1 MAYNVQA
8 TKRLELAAKGELLD
22 DRKLDPALRIPRSNR
37 FDEWRNP
44 STGFGTKGQHPVTNT
59 SHIDLGK
66 LSSDQLE
73 GLYRS
78 DWVARKG
85 VDAPAEDMT
94 RNGITFKHNDDDLTE
109 EGTPD
114 KAKVEDHQKKVEDFE
129 DILTTQFNWW
139 TRAFEALSLAS
150 MSGGSLTVFNFD
162 DINTVEEFRDPL
174 NEKQV
179 SDIRWVKTFPAHLC
193 IPISFYQD
201 VNHPQWGL
209 PEHYQVVAR
218 FPASGITLVVHESRV
233 IRVDGRH
240 TTQQNKVTNRGWND
254 SDIQAVYTALRDYGV
269 CVTSSNSTME
279 SFTQDYLGV
288 AGLAEK
294 VMNNETDVIIDR
306 MFLAHSRMTSNTLS
320 LYDMDSE
327 KMERQGTPVTG
338 LADLWD
344 RYSEAVC
351 GAWSI
356 PRSRFFSSETGSLGG
371 DSTEAD
377 TRNYFKRIKSSQQ
390 LKLRPFLNAFM
401 KFVNMATGA
410 VEEIPNFDF
419 NDLQEQSDQ
428 EKAETRYTQAQTDQI
443 YITENVVSAEEVTLS
458 RFSKSEP
465 ELETMLI
472 DFDAREEMEDEAT
485 PEEVD
490 EMRNIIEN
498 MEMEKA
504 VNEAAAKQ
512 NQGIIAEPVKEEK
525 QDSHQTILVKPEITV
540 EAPIV
545 NVKIPEQ
552 KDNSEAFNKKLDEIN
567 KKLSEDIEF

>member
-1 MAYNVQA
+1 MAYNVEA
-8 TKRLELAAKGELLD
+8 TRRLELAATGGLIND
-22 DRKLDPALRIPRSNR
+22 SKLDPALRIPRSNR
-37 FDEWRNP
+37 FDWQNQT
-44 STGFGTKGQHPVTNT
+44 TGFGTTSQHPVSNT
-59 SHIDLGK
+59 SYIDHGK

-85 VDAPAEDMT
+85 CDAPAEDMT

-114 KAKVEDHQKKVEDFE
+114 KEKVKEHQKKVEDFE
-129 DILTTQFNWW
+129 DILTTQFSWW
-139 TRAFEALSLAS
+139 IRAFEALALAS
-150 MSGGSLTVFNFD
+150 MSGGSLTIFGFNDAQDVKGF
-162 DINTVEEFRDPL
+162 EDPL
-174 NEKQV
+174 NENSV
-179 SDIRWVKTFPAHLC
+179 SDISWVKTFPAHLC
-193 IPISFYQD
+193 IPLTFYQD
-201 VNHPQWGL
+201 INHPQWGL
-209 PEHYQVVAR
+209 PEHYQVVVR
-218 FPASGITLVVHESRV
+218 FPAGGVTLRVHETRV

-240 TTQQNKVTNRGWND
+240 TTQQNRVTNRGWND

-279 SFTQDYLGV
+279 SFTQDYLGM

-294 VMNNETDVIIDR
+294 VMNNETDAILERIY
-306 MFLAHSRMTSNTLS
+306 LAHNKMTSNTLS
-320 LYDMDSE
+320 LYDSESE

-338 LADLWD
+338 LSDLWD
-344 RYSEAVC
+344 RYSEAIC
-351 GAWSI
+351 GGWSI

-390 LKLRPFLNAFM
+390 LKLRPYLNAFM
-401 KFVNMATGA
+401 SFVNMAIGA

-428 EKAETRYTQAQTDQI
+428 EKAETRNLQAQTDQI
-443 YITENVVSAEEVTLS
+443 YIMNNVVSPEETTLS
-458 RFSKSEP
+458 RFSKDTP

-490 EMRNIIEN
+490 EMRGIIEN

-512 NQGIIAEPVKEEK
+512 NQGFIKEPEEK
-525 QDSHQTILVKPEITV
+525 QDSDDIHMIDFHPPGSIGGL
-540 EAPIV
+540 
-545 NVKIPEQ
+545 Q
-552 KDNSEAFNKKLDEIN
+552 KDEIKKAIKEGIKEANKELTFVMEGEDDE
-567 KKLSEDIEF
+567 